1 MHERRWLRKAFKVVE
16 MTVRNPLSTLVSTL
30 GFEGAD
36 EGAEPDLCLSEAKI
50 NTSRNRLG
58 SSEGGF

>member
-50 NTSRNRLG
+50 NSHAI
-58 SSEGGF
+58 E